1 MAYHIIAGMDII
13 FMVFLLFQGLEYLY
27 AVDEDERAQP
37 KPMIKTFYYYLLVMC
52 FTSVF
57 LYSVP
62 RTIMYFFTLWRVK
75 SYGRMKIYF
84 RTRVAT
90 LIALGLILLTMFV
103 LILINSSELAVEY
116 DSNRT
121 FIIVLAAGMILVWL
135 GIDLYWSIAVRT
147 YKDSKKG
154 KKGLQAAKRL
164 CKQIDPNDLLL
175 NEEN

>member
-27 AVDEDERAQP
+27 AVDEDDRAQK
-37 KPMIKTFYYYLLVMC
+37 KPMIKTFDYYLLVMC
-52 FTSVF
+52 FASVF

-90 LIALGLILLTMFV
+90 LIALGLILFTIFV
-103 LILINSSELAVEY
+103 LILINS
-116 DSNRT
+116 
-121 FIIVLAAGMILVWL
+121 
-135 GIDLYWSIAVRT
+135 
-147 YKDSKKG
+147 
-154 KKGLQAAKRL
+154 
-164 CKQIDPNDLLL
+164 
-175 NEEN
+175 